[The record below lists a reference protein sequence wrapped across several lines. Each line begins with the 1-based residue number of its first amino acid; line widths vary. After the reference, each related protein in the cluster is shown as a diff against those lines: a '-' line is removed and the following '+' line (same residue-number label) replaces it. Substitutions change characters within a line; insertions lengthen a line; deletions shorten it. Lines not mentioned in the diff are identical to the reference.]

1 MNNRYQ
7 ITKRSPDGKIYN
19 VIVDSDNDL
28 SKHVSACLEFTDE
41 EILSVIK
48 LPVI

>member
-19 VIVDSDNDL
+19 VIVESDNDL
-28 SKHVSACLEFTDE
+28 EKHVSSCFKFTDE

-48 LPVI
+48 LPV